1 MSRIVGLLFAVAGV
15 VAAGIAVL
23 HERRMQR
30 HRQPGIGYRA
40 VTFRRDGGWRR
51 ADFFTPEGLAEQ
63 RLASRAGLVGV
74 LCWLLAL
81 ASLMFQVTLVIPG
94 ALGPALGGAA

>member
-1 MSRIVGLLFAVAGV
+1 MRQLVGLCLAIAGV
-15 VAAGIAVL
+15 VAAGVAVV

-30 HRQPGIGYRA
+30 HRHPGVGYRE

-51 ADFFTPEGLAEQ
+51 ADLFTPEGLAHQ
-63 RLASRAGLVGV
+63 RRASRAGLVAV

-81 ASLMFQVTLVIPG
+81 ASLLFPVAG
-94 ALGPALGGAA
+94 GP